1 MESVTAMDESLFLS
15 EKGDQYLALGL
26 DGQDYGIAIEKVVEI
41 MAWMKA
47 TPIPNSPSYM
57 KGVINLRG
65 TIIPI
70 IDLRL
75 LFNLD
80 EAEKTLFTVIVVV
93 NIGKRLTGI
102 IVDSVKD
109 VIAVSKESVCET
121 PELEGHENRQ
131 YIDSLAQVEGD
142 LLILLNVQKLLNPD
156 IVDQVLESVPG

>member
-15 EKGDQYLALGL
+15 EDRDQYLALSL
-26 DGQDYGIAIEKVVEI
+26 DGQDYGISIEKVDEI
-41 MAWMKA
+41 KAWSKA

-57 KGVINLRG
+57 KGVMNLRG

-80 EAEKTLFTVIVVV
+80 EAENTPFTVIVVV
-93 NIGKRLTGI
+93 NVGKRLTGI

-109 VIAVSKESVCET
+109 VIAVSRESVCET

-142 LLILLNVQKLLNPD
+142 LLILLNVEKLLNPD